1 MAAGLPISLL
11 PDPAYRDR
19 SHRVRTIFRSSDPAR
34 AHELAREMRI
44 DYLWVDDNERRAYQ
58 SGVAAID
65 AATGYFKPVFRNS
78 EVTIYQIR

>member
-19 SHRVRTIFRSSDPAR
+19 SREVRAMFRSSDPAR
-34 AHELAREMRI
+34 AHDIARELRI

-58 SGVAAID
+58 SGIATID

-78 EVTIYQIR
+78 EVAIYQVR

>member
-1 MAAGLPISLL
+1 
-11 PDPAYRDR
+11 
-19 SHRVRTIFRSSDPAR
+19 
-34 AHELAREMRI
+34 MRI

-78 EVTIYQIR
+78 DVTIYQVR